1 MALKL
6 LKQKSKNF
14 KILLIG
20 KDLTN
25 KNHKI
30 VRLIDEYSLR
40 KNILL
45 LGERDQINELMCL
58 IDCHVLSSSYGEAFP
73 NVIAEA
79 MACSTPCIA
88 TNVGDSKNI
97 IGKFGWT
104 TNIKDPIGLSKKMY
118 HVMNLK
124 KMIF

>member
-1 MALKL
+1 M
-6 LKQKSKNF
+6 
-14 KILLIG
+14 IG

-30 VRLIDEYSLR
+30 VQLIDEYSLR
-40 KNILL
+40 ENILL
-45 LGERDQINELMCL
+45 LGEREEINELMCF

-104 TNIKDPIGLSKKMY
+104 TDSKRS
-118 HVMNLK
+118 N
-124 KMIF
+124 